1 MTQRLVLPQ
10 AQSLCATVQVRHVQ
24 NSHQIHLRWFTSR
37 TKRAT
42 IQSRISVCD
51 TLSNV
56 SAVLGPRKWAG
67 RPVLGRPGSYAVR
80 VIGVTSAARRCGR
93 RRRRTG

>member
-1 MTQRLVLPQ
+1 
-10 AQSLCATVQVRHVQ
+10 LCATVQLRQFQ

-42 IQSRISVCD
+42 IQSMISVRD

-56 SAVLGPRKWAG
+56 SAPQREEQWADRPRSDGQW
-67 RPVLGRPGSYAVR
+67 S
-80 VIGVTSAARRCGR
+80 
-93 RRRRTG
+93 